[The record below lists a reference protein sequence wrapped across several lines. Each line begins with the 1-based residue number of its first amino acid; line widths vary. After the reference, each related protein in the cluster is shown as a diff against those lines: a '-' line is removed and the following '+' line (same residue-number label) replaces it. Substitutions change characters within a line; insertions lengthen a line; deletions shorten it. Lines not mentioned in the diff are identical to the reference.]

1 MSEGSAT
8 RGERPDEHGLRE
20 EIAMLRQLMR
30 RLMSEEAMA
39 RLVAGVT
46 RLSTAPVQVV
56 RIERSIAER
65 PDDRMNEAINRAW
78 TKRERQEALGVG
90 ARENA

>member
-1 MSEGSAT
+1 
-8 RGERPDEHGLRE
+8 
-20 EIAMLRQLMR
+20 MLRQLMR
-30 RLMSEEAMA
+30 RLMSEEEDMA
-39 RLVAGVT
+39 WWVAGVT

-78 TKRERQEALGVG
+78 TKRERQETLGVG